1 MQPSNAGKETGEVQE
16 MQVVQVVKLFSRQV
30 CPNRTLIRT
39 YMIVKY
45 ITEQNRA
52 DKEDI
57 R

>member
-1 MQPSNAGKETGEVQE
+1 MKALMAWGEE
-16 MQVVQVVKLFSRQV
+16 PV

-39 YMIVKY
+39 YMIVY
-45 ITEQNRA
+45 CITEQNRA